1 MPATLRLTKYGTC
14 ALTSLPWRSWITC
27 QPPSP
32 SGISTVL
39 FSEPSAAAVPLA
51 SGTETKLQQVPLQ
64 LTRLPTTVDHTRL
77 TGRLGVS
84 PAAETSTF
92 ERTGPEVEDRL
103 ADALPTLPP
112 TAASVVLASRV
123 GVTATGQSKIGRA
136 HV

>member
-1 MPATLRLTKYGTC
+1 M
-14 ALTSLPWRSWITC
+14 
-27 QPPSP
+27 
-32 SGISTVL
+32 L
-39 FSEPSAAAVPLA
+39 FRAPSAPAVPVP

-123 GVTATGQSKIGRA
+123 GVTATGQSMRCFGRPASFVTLNVNRCPFAHGIGDWGMLR
-136 HV
+136 